1 MGDKLTERDLASFAE
16 ALAARESVPGGGGA
30 AAYAGALA
38 AALTSMVG
46 RFTVGKRRYA
56 EVEDDVR
63 RMVADADALRGRLV
77 ALIDADAA
85 AFLPLSR
92 AYAIPREDPA
102 RAEVLEEATRRA
114 AEPPLEMVRACAEVV
129 AVLEE
134 MGEKGSRMLA
144 SDVACGAHLAR
155 AAMGSAAVNVYVNT
169 GSLADRDLAARL
181 ERECDE
187 ALAEWASRAEALAA
201 RVTASIRGRG

>member
-1 MGDKLTERDLASFAE
+1 MGDKLAERDLASFAE

-38 AALTSMVG
+38 AALASMVG

-187 ALAEWASRAEALAA
+187 ALAEWVPRAEALAA

>member
-38 AALTSMVG
+38 AALASMVG

-187 ALAEWASRAEALAA
+187 ALAEWAPRAEALAA